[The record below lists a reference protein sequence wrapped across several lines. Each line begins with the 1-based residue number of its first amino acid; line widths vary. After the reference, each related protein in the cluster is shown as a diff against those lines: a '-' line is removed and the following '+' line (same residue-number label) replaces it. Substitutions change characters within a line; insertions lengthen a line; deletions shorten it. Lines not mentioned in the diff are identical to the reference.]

1 MAVPKERRNAVN
13 EDDIAE
19 SEEFKRIEREQQY
32 RLDST
37 KAAVVA
43 SEFYWLPIDQATPT
57 GVKILLLGRGGVAS
71 LGHYQHKPGET
82 QFWDFWAPLP
92 RKRKE

>member
-1 MAVPKERRNAVN
+1 VVN
-13 EDDIAE
+13 EDD
-19 SEEFKRIEREQQY
+19 EFARIEMEQKF

-37 KAAVVA
+37 KAAVV
-43 SEFYWLPIDQATPT
+43 SNDYYWIPIDHTTPT

-71 LGHYQHKPGET
+71 LGQYFHRPNET

-92 RKRKE
+92 RKRP